1 MLLSFLCFTFSLTLT
16 YSTLPHY
23 SVFIV
28 CSEVGRDVFMMQ
40 PHGSVRNC
48 QLSFKSDWP
57 PLGATPQILTLKARE
72 RKKKKESKD
81 TLLHFQKLTTKSH
94 MLWLYL
100 NLRGLKKYSPHYSTC
115 VSNKVLWSDDLDE
128 EPSQTFKVLILQ
140 VCVPC
145 FTGKIKCKKHFPLYR
160 Q

>member
-1 MLLSFLCFTFSLTLT
+1 
-16 YSTLPHY
+16 
-23 SVFIV
+23 
-28 CSEVGRDVFMMQ
+28 MMQ

-100 NLRGLKKYSPHYSTC
+100 NLRGLKK
-115 VSNKVLWSDDLDE
+115 
-128 EPSQTFKVLILQ
+128 ILSSLFYM
-140 VCVPC
+140 CE
-145 FTGKIKCKKHFPLYR
+145 
-160 Q
+160 

>member
-1 MLLSFLCFTFSLTLT
+1 
-16 YSTLPHY
+16 
-23 SVFIV
+23 
-28 CSEVGRDVFMMQ
+28 MMQ

-128 EPSQTFKVLILQ
+128 EPSQTFKVLIL
-140 VCVPC
+140 
-145 FTGKIKCKKHFPLYR
+145 PLQAIALFHYLSPPPKR
-160 Q
+160 SLFYDILIIC

>member
-1 MLLSFLCFTFSLTLT
+1 
-16 YSTLPHY
+16 
-23 SVFIV
+23 
-28 CSEVGRDVFMMQ
+28 MMQ

-128 EPSQTFKVLILQ
+128 EPSQTFKVLIL
-140 VCVPC
+140 
-145 FTGKIKCKKHFPLYR
+145 PLQAIALFHYLSPPQKR
-160 Q
+160 SLFYDILIIC

>member
-1 MLLSFLCFTFSLTLT
+1 
-16 YSTLPHY
+16 
-23 SVFIV
+23 
-28 CSEVGRDVFMMQ
+28 MMQ

-140 VCVPC
+140 VCVYPASLV
-145 FTGKIKCKKHFPLYR
+145 K
-160 Q
+160 

>member
-1 MLLSFLCFTFSLTLT
+1 
-16 YSTLPHY
+16 
-23 SVFIV
+23 
-28 CSEVGRDVFMMQ
+28 MMQ

-128 EPSQTFKVLILQ
+128 EPSQTFKVLILPLQ
-140 VCVPC
+140 AIALFHYLSPPPP
-145 FTGKIKCKKHFPLYR
+145 KK
-160 Q
+160 